1 MTDQCREDEVIE
13 DLHANATGNGVNFR
27 VDDIGE
33 VEENIYEY
41 SNRSLTY
48 DRDIYHAFAA
58 IITVFQ
64 RVLNANLCHGIP
76 DVIFDWFLLWQP
88 EALQKRRSI
97 APSWSWSGW
106 IGRSSPNIWDAYT
119 RSITKIR
126 KAQAKRTWIIWYQRT
141 AHDSHE
147 CVRINTVKTPSEDSA
162 AAKRMQKRFAFD
174 CSQTLPTPRKLT
186 DAPVYIEDTHYPHPG
201 SGFLQFWSISVKFGL
216 KKIPVPAEYAEKNRL
231 FGHSCAGILGRD
243 GRELG
248 FVMVDPDWF
257 ATNVPGHHEFIVLCE
272 GRTERVE
279 HRGDEDK
286 EPGWKYRV
294 MLIDWRGGGQWAER
308 VAIGAIEKEDLQEG
322 LGTGPV
328 WKEII
333 LG

>member
-48 DRDIYHAFAA
+48 DGDIYHAFAA

-126 KAQAKRTWIIWYQRT
+126 KAQKKRTWIIWYQRT

-186 DAPVYIEDTHYPHPG
+186 DAPVYIEDTHYH
-201 SGFLQFWSISVKFGL
+201 QEI
-216 KKIPVPAEYAEKNRL
+216 
-231 FGHSCAGILGRD
+231 
-243 GRELG
+243 RE
-248 FVMVDPDWF
+248 
-257 ATNVPGHHEFIVLCE
+257 IQ
-272 GRTERVE
+272 
-279 HRGDEDK
+279 
-286 EPGWKYRV
+286 
-294 MLIDWRGGGQWAER
+294 I
-308 VAIGAIEKEDLQEG
+308 
-322 LGTGPV
+322 
-328 WKEII
+328 
-333 LG
+333 